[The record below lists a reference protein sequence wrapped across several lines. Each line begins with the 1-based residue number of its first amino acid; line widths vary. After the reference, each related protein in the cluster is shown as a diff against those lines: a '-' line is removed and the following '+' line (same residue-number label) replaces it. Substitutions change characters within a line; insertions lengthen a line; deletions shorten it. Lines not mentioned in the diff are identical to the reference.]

1 MEPTAHPHEHA
12 PVEPES
18 PADES
23 TKARHTRELNE
34 SLDALGDTIE
44 TGIAHGLKSAV
55 PVVLGVFVAC
65 SALYV
70 LGRRVRNRAK
80 RKRAARSV

>member
-1 MEPTAHPHEHA
+1 MDSQVPPDRGHA

-23 TKARHTRELNE
+23 TK
-34 SLDALGDTIE
+34 ALGDTIE